1 MKNKSKLTLKIL
13 ISLLLFSCNNSN
25 NSLKDILESND
36 LETITSKRKEIIES
50 QQNIYNQ
57 LKKIDQKIDE
67 LSQNSKLPIV
77 ETILLKK
84 QEFNHFVELQG
95 NVRSDNLITIYP
107 EYSGILKRIYVNS
120 GDNVIKGQ
128 KLAQIDDGGLKEQL
142 SQLKIS
148 YELSKTTYERQ
159 ERLWAQKIGSEI
171 EYLNSKALYQ
181 TQKEGVEQLKKQLSK
196 TIVKAPFGG
205 TIDNVFAK
213 EGEVVYPGRSD
224 LMLLLN
230 LKEMYVESNVP
241 EIFLN
246 SIVIGKK
253 ASIELPFNSK
263 SLPSYVRQSGNY
275 INPNNRTF
283 KIELEIPDN
292 SFNIKPNLNTK
303 IRVNDYSNLN
313 AILVDEN
320 VIGIDSNNYK
330 YVYKIDKKGD
340 KVYVVKTIVKTG
352 KNSGK
357 FVEIISGLNEN
368 DEIVSEG
375 IRKLADKTK
384 VRIVNQ

>member
-57 LKKIDQKIDE
+57 LKKIDEKIDE

-95 NVRSDNLITIYP
+95 NVKSDNLITIYP

-159 ERLWAQKIGSEI
+159 ERLWAQNIG
-171 EYLNSKALYQ
+171 
-181 TQKEGVEQLKKQLSK
+181 T
-196 TIVKAPFGG
+196 
-205 TIDNVFAK
+205 
-213 EGEVVYPGRSD
+213 
-224 LMLLLN
+224 
-230 LKEMYVESNVP
+230 
-241 EIFLN
+241 
-246 SIVIGKK
+246 
-253 ASIELPFNSK
+253 
-263 SLPSYVRQSGNY
+263 
-275 INPNNRTF
+275 
-283 KIELEIPDN
+283 
-292 SFNIKPNLNTK
+292 
-303 IRVNDYSNLN
+303 
-313 AILVDEN
+313 
-320 VIGIDSNNYK
+320 
-330 YVYKIDKKGD
+330 
-340 KVYVVKTIVKTG
+340 
-352 KNSGK
+352 
-357 FVEIISGLNEN
+357 
-368 DEIVSEG
+368 
-375 IRKLADKTK
+375 
-384 VRIVNQ
+384 